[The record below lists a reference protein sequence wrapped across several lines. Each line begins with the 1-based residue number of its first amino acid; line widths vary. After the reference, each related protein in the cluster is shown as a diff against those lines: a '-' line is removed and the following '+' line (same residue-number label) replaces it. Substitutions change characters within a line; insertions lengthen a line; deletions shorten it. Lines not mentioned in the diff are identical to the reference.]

1 MSIIIKSNNALST
14 SSAGFGT
21 TKMLNTTVQAEFDAY
36 KARVI
41 ADGGVIK
48 DEARTLSAFNMLF
61 NNKMYGN
68 MNTAVSG
75 TFGVKLDTNSGITKL
90 YAIDGTDLIGT
101 AYGTGVLPKLDANN
115 NIDFSSNVSTDN
127 VNGAMFST
135 ASKLTLS
142 KMGRFGYAIN
152 AKTLKSTTTRLAAI
166 TKHADVTASNSPSYI
181 TANTT
186 VSLSVTS
193 QLNTLMLSGTPTVVS
208 TNAGFYNAPHSYI
221 TLPSDNLFAQNRGGT
236 EVTTAR
242 GKFIP
247 EIVTEQFYLDFGGQ
261 FTSDKKQFT
270 DTVIRDFFSFSHA
283 SRGQA
288 AALSAFS

>member
-1 MSIIIKSNNALST
+1 MSIITKSNNVLST

-21 TKMLNTTVQAEFDAY
+21 TKMLNTTAQAEFDAY

-48 DEARTLSAFNMLF
+48 DEARTLKAFNLLF
-61 NNKMYGN
+61 DNKMYGN
-68 MNTAVSG
+68 LNTAVSG
-75 TFGVKLDTNSGITKL
+75 TFGVKLDGNGGITKL
-90 YAIDGTDLIGT
+90 YAIDGVDLVGT
-101 AYGTGVLPKLDANN
+101 AYGTGTLPKLDANN

-135 ASKLTLS
+135 ASKMILS

-166 TKHADVTASNSPSYI
+166 TKHADVTAINAASYI
-181 TANTT
+181 TANGTST
-186 VSLSVTS
+186 VSFTS
-193 QLNTLMLSGTPTVVS
+193 QLNALALNGTPTIV
-208 TNAGFYNAPHSYI
+208 TTTAGFYNAPHSHI
-221 TLPSDNLFAQNRGGT
+221 ALPSDNLFAQNRSGS
-236 EVTTAR
+236 EVTTAS

-247 EIVTEQFYLDFGGQ
+247 EIVTEQFYIDFGGQ

-270 DTVIRDFFSFSHA
+270 DTIIRDFFSFNHA
-283 SRGQA
+283 SRSQA
-288 AALSAFS
+288 TALSAFV